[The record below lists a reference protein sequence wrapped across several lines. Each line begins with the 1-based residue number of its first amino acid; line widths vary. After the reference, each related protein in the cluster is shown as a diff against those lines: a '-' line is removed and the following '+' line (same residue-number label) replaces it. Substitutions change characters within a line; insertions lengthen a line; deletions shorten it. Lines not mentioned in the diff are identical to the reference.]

1 MKLLQISKTFALP
14 LDVAGEAIAILA
26 TRGAGKSFTSAV
38 LIEEFYAAQVQ
49 TVTIDPTGVYW
60 GLRSDA
66 KGTGEGLPIIV
77 LGGAHGD
84 VPLAET
90 AGKLIADLVV
100 DTGQSL
106 VLDLSDF
113 ESDGAQ
119 CRFMT
124 DFAERLYRRKARSRT
139 TLHLIVDEA
148 DEFAPQQPQAKEA
161 RMVGAMAKLVRRGR
175 SRGIGLTLITQRS
188 ASLNKN
194 MLDLVETLLL
204 MRMLGPR
211 DRDAANGWIK
221 HKNLADELG
230 VLASLPSLPTGT
242 AWVWSPLRG
251 VLEKV
256 AMRRINTFDSYVTPK
271 PGEVRIEPKAL
282 AKVDLDK
289 LGAQIK
295 ATAEKAKADD
305 PAALRRRIAELQ
317 SSLSDLMNEK
327 TDEVMAIDTEA
338 LNKEYQRGKID
349 GYQAAMKDI
358 ADTVAPLC
366 KLLQNLPSIEAELR
380 MIDGWVKRKPAQNIP
395 ENIPRGKERRDH
407 YEDRPDKATRTA
419 EPRRRPDAA
428 KSDIGNGAQR
438 RVMIALAQNPEGLS
452 GRKLSILA
460 DVKQGGSTWRAV
472 MAALRKDMFIFEY
485 GDNIR
490 LNPDGLRVLGDYE
503 PLPTGEA
510 LRAHWRSK
518 MGSGTRLSVFD
529 AILNVYPKAIDSG
542 EVAQLAGVDL
552 GGSTWRAH
560 MAYLRGLEL
569 ISGRDQL
576 KASEDLF

>member
-1 MKLLQISKTFALP
+1 MNQLKISKSFALP

-211 DRDAANGWIK
+211 DREAANGWIK

-230 VLASLPSLPTGT
+230 VLGSLPSLPTGT
-242 AWVWSPLRG
+242 AWVWSPLRN

-256 AMRRINTFDSYVTPK
+256 AMRRIDTFDSYVTPK

-295 ATAEKAKADD
+295 ATAEKAKAED
-305 PAALRRRIAELQ
+305 PAALRGRISELERELKNGHAPAVDNAALEAAEARGKHIALEAVGRLASALAESIGNAVEACTTAQ
-317 SSLSDLMNEK
+317 RCMESYATFIKTQAESIKRIPLSAEYSKNIPQTAKHKVQFADMRKLASSNTETLPASRQKILDALLLLEGMGIDTPSRTQLALWSEVSPTSGGYFNNLGALRTAGLIDYPSPNLVAMTDAGREQAQVTEGISSLEMQESIVRKVGNSRGVILRALIGIHPNEIPRDDL
-327 TDEVMAIDTEA
+327 
-338 LNKEYQRGKID
+338 
-349 GYQAAMKDI
+349 AAMI
-358 ADTVAPLC
+358 GVSPTSGGYFN
-366 KLLQNLPSIEAELR
+366 NL
-380 MIDGWVKRKPAQNIP
+380 G
-395 ENIPRGKERRDH
+395 
-407 YEDRPDKATRTA
+407 
-419 EPRRRPDAA
+419 
-428 KSDIGNGAQR
+428 
-438 RVMIALAQNPEGLS
+438 
-452 GRKLSILA
+452 
-460 DVKQGGSTWRAV
+460 
-472 MAALRKDMFIFEY
+472 ALRT
-485 GDNIR
+485 
-490 LNPDGLRVLGDYE
+490 LGLIDYPRPGYVVALPVLF
-503 PLPTGEA
+503 L
-510 LRAHWRSK
+510 
-518 MGSGTRLSVFD
+518 
-529 AILNVYPKAIDSG
+529 
-542 EVAQLAGVDL
+542 
-552 GGSTWRAH
+552 
-560 MAYLRGLEL
+560 
-569 ISGRDQL
+569 
-576 KASEDLF
+576 

>member
-1 MKLLQISKTFALP
+1 MKNLRLSDKFALP

-26 TRGAGKSFTSAV
+26 TRGAGKSYTSAV
-38 LIEEFYAAQVQ
+38 LIEELYKTDVQ

-60 GLRSDA
+60 GLRSGYMGLAD
-66 KGTGEGLPIIV
+66 GLPIIV

-90 AGKLIADLVV
+90 AGKLIADLIV
-100 DTGQSL
+100 DTSQSL

-113 ESDGAQ
+113 DSDAAQ

-211 DRDAANGWIK
+211 DRDAAKGWIK

-230 VLASLPSLPTGT
+230 VLDSLPSLPTGT
-242 AWVWSPLRG
+242 AWVWSPLRD

-256 AMRRINTFDSYVTPK
+256 AMRKIGTFDSYVTPK
-271 PGEVRIEPKAL
+271 PGEVRVEPKAL

-295 ATAEKAKADD
+295 ATAEKAKAED
-305 PAALRRRIAELQ
+305 PAALRKRIAELEGDARARTTIKESYITQ
-317 SSLSDLMNEK
+317 DHLK
-327 TDEVMAIDTEA
+327 A
-338 LNKEYQRGKID
+338 EYQRGKID
-349 GYQAAMKDI
+349 GYKAAIDSLVPAVDRLATLQSAITEVLGEFSRDFTKWKQSRPPTQSMESAI
-358 ADTVAPLC
+358 ARAKPGDVIYPPQTETKSFLKPTSSA
-366 KLLQNLPSIEAELR
+366 NGSLPRAERL
-380 MIDGWVKRKPAQNIP
+380 VL
-395 ENIPRGKERRDH
+395 
-407 YEDRPDKATRTA
+407 T
-419 EPRRRPDAA
+419 
-428 KSDIGNGAQR
+428 
-438 RVMIALAQNPEGLS
+438 ALAQYPEGRS
-452 GRKLSILA
+452 TIQIAVITGYA
-460 DVKQGGSTWRAV
+460 VGGGGFRNALG
-472 MAALRKDMFIFEY
+472 ALRSKGYIDGH
-485 GDNIR
+485 GDR
-490 LNPDGLRVLGDYE
+490 LVATQAGLDALGPYD
-503 PLPTGEA
+503 PLPTGQELLQYWYRQLGKAERKALEA
-510 LRAHWRSK
+510 LVDEYPKS
-518 MGSGTRLSVFD
+518 LSVQQI
-529 AILNVYPKAIDSG
+529 ANRAGY
-542 EVAQLAGVDL
+542 EVGGGGFRNAL
-552 GGSTWRAH
+552 GR
-560 MAYLRGLEL
+560 LRTLEL
-569 ISGRDQL
+569 IRGRGEIR
-576 KASEDLF
+576 ASDNLF